1 MADTVEHDGWNYTCV
16 SASRRA
22 TAQLRPKRPITQA
35 AQCDEAR
42 PPSNIWVV
50 HIMFSAAHYGL
61 HELHPLIRSPSRSIY
76 TSQDRKYGILGQALY
91 KQAKGNISKANTNL
105 CIQITNKSELFW
117 VESTT
122 MSTQMKRHN
131 SNAAPHSKNN
141 LMPLSQMQSSF
152 QGSSSQSFQTDS
164 LLFIFGFRRPT
175 VQEGLDRP

>member
-1 MADTVEHDGWNYTCV
+1 
-16 SASRRA
+16 
-22 TAQLRPKRPITQA
+22 
-35 AQCDEAR
+35 
-42 PPSNIWVV
+42 
-50 HIMFSAAHYGL
+50 MFSAAHYGL

-76 TSQDRKYGILGQALY
+76 TFQDRKYGILGQALY